1 MYIEP
6 IMQDIAYS
14 RNQIAVRLLARDIVC
29 REVGQRLPTA
39 LQYQELI
46 EVGSGTVQKALRVLQ
61 NAGAVALRARGH
73 QGTFIVERN
82 VGPLWAIAGLGAA
95 IGVLPLTDCTEGW
108 GLAAGLRE
116 QFDALGIPLQMLYLH
131 GAAHRVE
138 MVREG
143 RADFVVLSRAA
154 ADQMHNG
161 PTGEE
166 WLELDLGPHSYYSHA
181 SMVVLL
187 RPHLAEGEPAA
198 IRRVGIDPDS
208 SDHIQLTLA
217 EFPKESG
224 YDYRPHTHARLLTAV
239 AQGAIDA
246 AVWHRTSLLIPP
258 ELAGIG
264 VRPLLRREALDLFGS
279 LSRATLLAPSGKR
292 QLVSVLRDL
301 DLARIRDTQARL
313 LRDEIAPVY

>member
-1 MYIEP
+1 MPE
-6 IMQDIAYS
+6 IAYS
-14 RNQIAVRLLARDIVC
+14 RNQVAVRLLARDILC
-29 REVGQRLPTA
+29 REVGERLPTA

-61 NAGAVALRARGH
+61 SAGAVALRARGH
-73 QGTFIVERN
+73 QGTFIVERH

-116 QFDALGIPLQMLYLH
+116 QFDALGVPLQMLYLH

-138 MVREG
+138 MVRGG

-154 ADQMHNG
+154 VDQMRTATAG
-161 PTGEE
+161 SD
-166 WLELDLGPHSYYSHA
+166 WLELDLGPHSYYSHE

-187 RPHLAEGEPAA
+187 RPHVAEEGPAA

-208 SDHIQLTLA
+208 SDHMQLTRA
-217 EFPKESG
+217 EFPEAAG
-224 YDYRPHTHARLLTAV
+224 YDYQPHAHGRLLMAV

-264 VRPLLRREALDLFGS
+264 VRPLQQQKALDLFAS
-279 LSRATLLAPSGKR
+279 LSRATLLAPTNKQ
-292 QLVSVLRDL
+292 QLSSVLRHL